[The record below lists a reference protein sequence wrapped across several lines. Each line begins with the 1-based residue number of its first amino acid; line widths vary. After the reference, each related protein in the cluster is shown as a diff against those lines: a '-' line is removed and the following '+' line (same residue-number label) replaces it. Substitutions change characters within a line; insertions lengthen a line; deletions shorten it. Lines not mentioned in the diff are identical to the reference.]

1 MRTIFLVVSTLLVF
15 GVINGLVI
23 QKERVLANSQTVYL
37 RLAPVDPRSLMQG
50 DYMSWRYSSDTFPPE
65 EAFLH
70 SDGKIVLA
78 LNDQR
83 VATFKRFD
91 DGRPLLP
98 NEILLRYKNRGGVR
112 ITQDS
117 FFIQEGTDY
126 LYSGARYAQIKVDKN
141 GENIL
146 VGLCDEQ
153 FKPLGPRRR

>member
-1 MRTIFLVVSTLLVF
+1 MRTILFVFSTVLVF
-15 GVINGLVI
+15 GVINALVI
-23 QKERVLANSQTVYL
+23 QKERVLANGQTVYL

-50 DYMSWRYSSDTFPPE
+50 DYMSLRYSDDTFPSD
-65 EAFLH
+65 EAFQH

-83 VATFKRFD
+83 VATFRRFD

-98 NEILLRYKNRGGVR
+98 DEILLRYKNRGGVR

-126 LYSGARYAQIKVDKN
+126 LYSGARYAQIKVTRD

-153 FKPLGPRRR
+153 FTPLGPRRR